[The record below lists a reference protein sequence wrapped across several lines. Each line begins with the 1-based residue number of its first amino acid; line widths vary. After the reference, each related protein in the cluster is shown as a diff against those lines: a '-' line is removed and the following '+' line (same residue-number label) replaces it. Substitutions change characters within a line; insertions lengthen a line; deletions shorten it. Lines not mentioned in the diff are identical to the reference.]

1 MNCASATIHHTG
13 ACIGSWAHLL
23 YLLTSRLRIHRFIPR
38 GLLRTPFHPRRHHS
52 HLLRVACAAARL
64 TLHQRR
70 QSPNLGLRP
79 VRRPQRRPLC
89 CRPMHVAALCGAALL
104 PPAPLTPMRQLSATD
119 TDSTRR
125 RPTSAAGVGQVTPTP
140 CNRRMP
146 RVGARRFLKLG
157 RGLSTATFG
166 DAGATLCRGARTVD
180 RQVAQVPQSPLLAH
194 QVQCLRYVRIL
205 RLTHLSDCCDT
216 VDS

>member
-13 ACIGSWAHLL
+13 ACIGSWVHRL
-23 YLLTSRLRIHRFIPR
+23 YLLTSRLQIHRFIPR
-38 GLLRTPFHPRRHHS
+38 GLPRTPFHPRRHHS

-79 VRRPQRRPLC
+79 VRRPQQRPLC

-125 RPTSAAGVGQVTPTP
+125 RPTFVAGVGQVTPTL
-140 CNRRMP
+140 CNRQMP
-146 RVGARRFLKLG
+146 RVGARHFLILG
-157 RGLSTATFG
+157 RGLSTAAFG
-166 DAGATLCRGARTVD
+166 DARAPRCRGARMVD
-180 RQVAQVPQSPLLAH
+180 RQVAQVLQSPLLVH
-194 QVQCLRYVRIL
+194 QAQCLRYVRTL
-205 RLTHLSDCCDT
+205 RLNHPSDCCDT